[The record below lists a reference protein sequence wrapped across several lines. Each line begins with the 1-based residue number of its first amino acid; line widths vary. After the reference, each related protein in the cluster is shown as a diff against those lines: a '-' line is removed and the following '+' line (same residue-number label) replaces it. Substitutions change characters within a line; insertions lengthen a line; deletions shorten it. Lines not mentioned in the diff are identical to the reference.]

1 MNLKIIII
9 MALSALLFSCSG
21 DYLPEQKDEIVVE
34 GWIEDNG
41 FPVVILTKNINIS
54 NVYQPMDSLSSRIVK
69 WAKVTVSDGEKSVVL
84 TGRYTHGYF
93 PPYIYTTSH
102 FRGEAGKTYRLTV
115 EYGDFHATATTTIP
129 ETHRIDELT
138 VERCAQ
144 SDTLYQISL
153 RYNADEA
160 EQNYY
165 QIFTRVGGRNLRQ
178 YLAAYLGT
186 LDSKVMKSG
195 TKIPVYR
202 GRDIN
207 TRKYTPYYN
216 ITDTVA
222 VKFAHIDRTSY
233 DFWYD
238 YTRNLST
245 AANMFFAS
253 TAAFRSNIVG
263 GTGYWCGMGS
273 DIRYVAIRDW
283 FAE

>member
-1 MNLKIIII
+1 
-9 MALSALLFSCSG
+9 MALSALLLSCSG
-21 DYLPEQKDEIVVE
+21 DYLPEQNDELVVE

-54 NVYQPMDSLSSRIVK
+54 NKYQSLDSLSSCIVR

-84 TGRYTHGYF
+84 TGRYMKGYT

-102 FRGEAGKTYRLTV
+102 FRGEAGKTYQLTV

-129 ETHRIDELT
+129 NTQKIDELT

-153 RYNADEA
+153 RYNDDEA

-165 QIFTRVGGRNLRQ
+165 QIFTRVGGRNVRQ

-186 LDSKVMKSG
+186 IDNRVVKPK

-207 TRKYTPYYN
+207 TLDYTPYYTIN
-216 ITDTVA
+216 DTVA
-222 VKFAHIDRTSY
+222 VKFAHIDSTSY
-233 DFWYD
+233 NFWYD
-238 YTRNLST
+238 YTRNLTT
-245 AANMFFAS
+245 AGNMFFA
-253 TAAFRSNIVG
+253 TAASLRSNIIG

-273 DIRYVAIRDW
+273 DIKYVAIRDCV
-283 FAE
+283 AE

>member
-1 MNLKIIII
+1 
-9 MALSALLFSCSG
+9 MALSALLLSCSG
-21 DYLPEQKDEIVVE
+21 DYLPEQNDELVVE

-54 NVYQPMDSLSSRIVK
+54 NKYQSLDSLSSRIVR

-84 TGRYTHGYF
+84 TGRYMKGYT

-102 FRGEAGKTYRLTV
+102 FRGEAGKTYQLTV

-129 ETHRIDELT
+129 NTQKIDELT

-153 RYNADEA
+153 RYNDDEA

-165 QIFTRVGGRNLRQ
+165 QIFTRVGGRDVRQ

-186 LDSKVMKSG
+186 IDNRVVKPK

-207 TRKYTPYYN
+207 TLDYTPYYTIN
-216 ITDTVA
+216 DTVA
-222 VKFAHIDRTSY
+222 VKFAHIDSTSY
-233 DFWYD
+233 NFWYD
-238 YTRNLST
+238 YTRNLTT
-245 AANMFFAS
+245 AGNMFFA
-253 TAAFRSNIVG
+253 TAASLRSNIIG

-273 DIRYVAIRDW
+273 DIKYVAIRDCV
-283 FAE
+283 AE

>member
-1 MNLKIIII
+1 
-9 MALSALLFSCSG
+9 MALSALLLSCSG
-21 DYLPEQKDEIVVE
+21 DYLPEQNDELVVE

-54 NVYQPMDSLSSRIVK
+54 NKYQSLDSLSSCIVR

-84 TGRYTHGYF
+84 TGRYMKGYT

-102 FRGEAGKTYRLTV
+102 FRGEAGKTYQLTV

-129 ETHRIDELT
+129 NTQKIDELS

-153 RYNADEA
+153 RYNDDEA

-165 QIFTRVGGRNLRQ
+165 QIFTRVGGRDVRQ

-186 LDSKVMKSG
+186 IDNRVVKPK

-207 TRKYTPYYN
+207 TLDYTPYYTIN
-216 ITDTVA
+216 DTVA

-233 DFWYD
+233 NFWYD
-238 YTRNLST
+238 YTRNLTT
-245 AANMFFAS
+245 AGNMFFA
-253 TAAFRSNIVG
+253 TAASLRSNIIG

-273 DIRYVAIRDW
+273 DIKYVAIRDCV
-283 FAE
+283 AE

>member
-1 MNLKIIII
+1 
-9 MALSALLFSCSG
+9 MALSALLLSCSG
-21 DYLPEQKDEIVVE
+21 DYLPEQNDELVVE

-54 NVYQPMDSLSSRIVK
+54 NKYQSLDSLSSCIVR

-84 TGRYTHGYF
+84 TGRYMKGYT

-102 FRGEAGKTYRLTV
+102 FRGEAGKTYQLTV

-129 ETHRIDELT
+129 KTQKIDELT

-153 RYNADEA
+153 RYNDDEA

-165 QIFTRVGGRNLRQ
+165 QIFTRVGGRDVRQ

-186 LDSKVMKSG
+186 IDNRVVKPK

-207 TRKYTPYYN
+207 TLDYTPYYTIN
-216 ITDTVA
+216 DTVA
-222 VKFAHIDRTSY
+222 VKFAHIDSTSY
-233 DFWYD
+233 NFWYD
-238 YTRNLST
+238 YTRNLTT
-245 AANMFFAS
+245 AGNMFFA
-253 TAAFRSNIVG
+253 TAASLRSNIIG

-273 DIRYVAIRDW
+273 DIKYVAIRDCV
-283 FAE
+283 AE

>member
-1 MNLKIIII
+1 
-9 MALSALLFSCSG
+9 MALSALLLSCSG
-21 DYLPEQKDEIVVE
+21 DYLPEQNDELVVE

-54 NVYQPMDSLSSRIVK
+54 NTYQSLDSLSSCIVR

-84 TGRYTHGYF
+84 TGRYTKGYT

-102 FRGEAGKTYRLTV
+102 FRGEAGKTYQLTV

-129 ETHRIDELT
+129 KTQKIDELS

-153 RYNADEA
+153 RYNDDEA

-165 QIFTRVGGRNLRQ
+165 QIFTRVGGRDVRQ

-186 LDSKVMKSG
+186 IDNRVVKPK

-207 TRKYTPYYN
+207 TLDYTPYYTIN
-216 ITDTVA
+216 DTVA

-233 DFWYD
+233 NFWYD
-238 YTRNLST
+238 YTRNLTT
-245 AANMFFAS
+245 AGNMFFA
-253 TAAFRSNIVG
+253 TAASLRSNIIG

-273 DIRYVAIRDW
+273 DIKYVAIRDCV
-283 FAE
+283 AE

>member
-1 MNLKIIII
+1 
-9 MALSALLFSCSG
+9 MALSALLLSCSG
-21 DYLPEQKDEIVVE
+21 DYLPEQNDELVVE

-54 NVYQPMDSLSSRIVK
+54 NKYQSLDSLSSRIVR

-84 TGRYTHGYF
+84 TGRYMKGYT

-102 FRGEAGKTYRLTV
+102 FRGEAGKTYLLTV

-129 ETHRIDELT
+129 NTQKIDELT

-153 RYNADEA
+153 RYNDDEA

-165 QIFTRVGGRNLRQ
+165 QIFTRVGGREVRQ

-186 LDSKVMKSG
+186 IDNRVVKPK

-207 TRKYTPYYN
+207 TLDYTPYYTIN
-216 ITDTVA
+216 DTVA

-233 DFWYD
+233 NFWYD
-238 YTRNLST
+238 YTRNLTT
-245 AANMFFAS
+245 AGNMFFA
-253 TAAFRSNIVG
+253 TAASLRSNIIG

-273 DIRYVAIRDW
+273 DIKYVAIRDCV
-283 FAE
+283 AE

>member
-1 MNLKIIII
+1 
-9 MALSALLFSCSG
+9 MALSALLLSCSG
-21 DYLPEQKDEIVVE
+21 DYLPEQNDELVVE

-54 NVYQPMDSLSSRIVK
+54 NKYQSLDSLSSRIVR

-84 TGRYTHGYF
+84 TGRYMKGYT

-102 FRGEAGKTYRLTV
+102 FRGEAGKTYQLTV

-129 ETHRIDELT
+129 NTQKIDELS

-153 RYNADEA
+153 RYNDDEA

-165 QIFTRVGGRNLRQ
+165 QIFTRVGGRDVRQ

-186 LDSKVMKSG
+186 IDNRVVKPK

-207 TRKYTPYYN
+207 TLDYTPYYTIN
-216 ITDTVA
+216 DTVA

-233 DFWYD
+233 NFWYD
-238 YTRNLST
+238 YTRNLTT
-245 AANMFFAS
+245 AGNMFFA
-253 TAAFRSNIVG
+253 TAASLRSNIIG

-273 DIRYVAIRDW
+273 DIKYVAIRDCV
-283 FAE
+283 AE

>member
-1 MNLKIIII
+1 
-9 MALSALLFSCSG
+9 MALSALLLSCSG
-21 DYLPEQKDEIVVE
+21 DYLPEQNDELVVE

-54 NVYQPMDSLSSRIVK
+54 NKYQSLDSLSSRIVR

-84 TGRYTHGYF
+84 TGRYMKGYT

-102 FRGEAGKTYRLTV
+102 FRGEAGKTYLLTV

-129 ETHRIDELT
+129 NTQKMDELT

-153 RYNADEA
+153 RYNDDEA

-165 QIFTRVGGRNLRQ
+165 QIFTRVGGREVRQ

-186 LDSKVMKSG
+186 IDNRVVKPK

-207 TRKYTPYYN
+207 TLDYTPYYTIN
-216 ITDTVA
+216 DTVA
-222 VKFAHIDRTSY
+222 VKFAHIDSTSY
-233 DFWYD
+233 NFWYD
-238 YTRNLST
+238 YTRNLTT
-245 AANMFFAS
+245 AGNMFFA
-253 TAAFRSNIVG
+253 TAASLRSNIIG

-273 DIRYVAIRDW
+273 DIKYVAIRDCV
-283 FAE
+283 AE

>member
-1 MNLKIIII
+1 
-9 MALSALLFSCSG
+9 MALSALLLSCSG
-21 DYLPEQKDEIVVE
+21 DYLPEQNDELVVE

-54 NVYQPMDSLSSRIVK
+54 NKYQSLDSLSSCIVR

-84 TGRYTHGYF
+84 TGRYTKGYT

-102 FRGEAGKTYRLTV
+102 FRGEAGKTYLLTV

-129 ETHRIDELT
+129 NTQKIDELT

-153 RYNADEA
+153 RYNDDEA

-165 QIFTRVGGRNLRQ
+165 QIFTRVGGRDVRQ

-186 LDSKVMKSG
+186 IDNRVVKPK

-207 TRKYTPYYN
+207 TLDYTPYYTIN
-216 ITDTVA
+216 DTVA
-222 VKFAHIDRTSY
+222 VKFAHIDSTSY
-233 DFWYD
+233 NFWYD
-238 YTRNLST
+238 YTRNLTT
-245 AANMFFAS
+245 AGNMFFA
-253 TAAFRSNIVG
+253 TAASLRSNIIG

-273 DIRYVAIRDW
+273 DIKYVAIRDCV
-283 FAE
+283 AE

>member
-1 MNLKIIII
+1 
-9 MALSALLFSCSG
+9 MALSALLLSCSG
-21 DYLPEQKDEIVVE
+21 DYLPEQNDELVVE

-54 NVYQPMDSLSSRIVK
+54 NTYQSLDSLSSCIVR

-84 TGRYTHGYF
+84 TGRYTKGYT

-102 FRGEAGKTYRLTV
+102 FRGEAGKTYQLTV

-129 ETHRIDELT
+129 NTQKIDELT

-153 RYNADEA
+153 RYNDDEA

-165 QIFTRVGGRNLRQ
+165 QIFTRVGGRDVRQ

-186 LDSKVMKSG
+186 IDNRVVKPK

-202 GRDIN
+202 VRDIN
-207 TRKYTPYYN
+207 TLDYTPYYTIN
-216 ITDTVA
+216 DTVA

-233 DFWYD
+233 NFWYD
-238 YTRNLST
+238 YTRNLTT
-245 AANMFFAS
+245 AGNMFFA
-253 TAAFRSNIVG
+253 TAASLRSNIIG

-273 DIRYVAIRDW
+273 DIKYVAIRDCV
-283 FAE
+283 AE

>member
-1 MNLKIIII
+1 
-9 MALSALLFSCSG
+9 MALSALLLSCSG
-21 DYLPEQKDEIVVE
+21 DYLPEQNDELVVE

-54 NVYQPMDSLSSRIVK
+54 NKYQSLDSLSSCIVR

-84 TGRYTHGYF
+84 TGRYMKGYT

-102 FRGEAGKTYRLTV
+102 FRGEAGKTYQLTV

-129 ETHRIDELT
+129 NTQKIDELS

-153 RYNADEA
+153 RYNDDEA

-165 QIFTRVGGRNLRQ
+165 QIFTRVGGRDVRQ

-186 LDSKVMKSG
+186 IDNRVVKPK

-207 TRKYTPYYN
+207 TLDYTPYYTIN
-216 ITDTVA
+216 DTVA
-222 VKFAHIDRTSY
+222 VKFAHIDCTSY
-233 DFWYD
+233 NFWYD
-238 YTRNLST
+238 YTRNLTT
-245 AANMFFAS
+245 AGNMFFA
-253 TAAFRSNIVG
+253 TAASLRSNIIG

-273 DIRYVAIRDW
+273 DIKYVSIRDCV
-283 FAE
+283 AE

>member
-1 MNLKIIII
+1 
-9 MALSALLFSCSG
+9 MALSALLLSCSG
-21 DYLPEQKDEIVVE
+21 DYLPEQNDELVVE

-54 NVYQPMDSLSSRIVK
+54 NKYQSLDSLSSRIVR

-84 TGRYTHGYF
+84 TGRYTKGYT

-102 FRGEAGKTYRLTV
+102 FRGEAGKTYQLTV

-129 ETHRIDELT
+129 KTQKIDELT
-138 VERCAQ
+138 VERCTQ

-153 RYNADEA
+153 RYNDDEA

-165 QIFTRVGGRNLRQ
+165 QIFTRVGGRNVRQ

-186 LDSKVMKSG
+186 IDNRVVKPK

-207 TRKYTPYYN
+207 TLDYTPYYTIN
-216 ITDTVA
+216 DTVA

-233 DFWYD
+233 NFWYD
-238 YTRNLST
+238 YTRNLTT
-245 AANMFFAS
+245 AGNMFFT
-253 TAAFRSNIVG
+253 TAASLRSNIIG

-273 DIRYVAIRDW
+273 DIKYVAIRDCV
-283 FAE
+283 AE

>member
-1 MNLKIIII
+1 
-9 MALSALLFSCSG
+9 MALSALLLSCSG
-21 DYLPEQKDEIVVE
+21 DYLPEQNDELVVE

-54 NVYQPMDSLSSRIVK
+54 NKYQSLDSLSSCIVR

-84 TGRYTHGYF
+84 TGRYMKGYT

-102 FRGEAGKTYRLTV
+102 FRGEAGKTYQLTV

-129 ETHRIDELT
+129 KTQKIDELT

-153 RYNADEA
+153 RYNDDEA

-165 QIFTRVGGRNLRQ
+165 QIFTRVGGRDVRQ

-186 LDSKVMKSG
+186 IDNRVVKPK

-207 TRKYTPYYN
+207 TLDYTPYYTIN
-216 ITDTVA
+216 DTVA

-233 DFWYD
+233 NFWYD
-238 YTRNLST
+238 YTRNLTT
-245 AANMFFAS
+245 AGNMFFA
-253 TAAFRSNIVG
+253 TAASLRSNIIG

-273 DIRYVAIRDW
+273 DIKYVAIRDCV
-283 FAE
+283 AE

>member
-1 MNLKIIII
+1 
-9 MALSALLFSCSG
+9 MALSALLLSCSG
-21 DYLPEQKDEIVVE
+21 DYLPEQNDELVVE

-54 NVYQPMDSLSSRIVK
+54 NKYQSLDSLSSRIVR

-84 TGRYTHGYF
+84 TGRYMKGYT

-102 FRGEAGKTYRLTV
+102 FRGEAGKTYLLTV

-129 ETHRIDELT
+129 KTQKIDELT

-153 RYNADEA
+153 RYNDDEA

-165 QIFTRVGGRNLRQ
+165 QIFTRVGGRDVRQ

-186 LDSKVMKSG
+186 IDNRVVKPK

-207 TRKYTPYYN
+207 TLDYTPYYTIN
-216 ITDTVA
+216 DTVA
-222 VKFAHIDRTSY
+222 VKFAHIDSTSY
-233 DFWYD
+233 NFWYD
-238 YTRNLST
+238 YTRNLTT
-245 AANMFFAS
+245 AGNMFFA
-253 TAAFRSNIVG
+253 TAASLRSNIIG

-273 DIRYVAIRDW
+273 DIKYVAIRDCV
-283 FAE
+283 AE

>member
-1 MNLKIIII
+1 
-9 MALSALLFSCSG
+9 MALSALLLSCSG
-21 DYLPEQKDEIVVE
+21 DYLPEQNDELVVE

-54 NVYQPMDSLSSRIVK
+54 NKYQSLDSLSSCIVR

-84 TGRYTHGYF
+84 TGRYMKGYT

-102 FRGEAGKTYRLTV
+102 YRGEAGKTYQLTV

-129 ETHRIDELT
+129 NTQKIDELT

-153 RYNADEA
+153 RYNDDEA

-165 QIFTRVGGRNLRQ
+165 QIFTRVGGRDVRQ

-186 LDSKVMKSG
+186 IDNRVVKPK

-207 TRKYTPYYN
+207 TLDYTPYYTIN
-216 ITDTVA
+216 DTVA
-222 VKFAHIDRTSY
+222 VKFAHIDSTSY
-233 DFWYD
+233 NFWYD
-238 YTRNLST
+238 YTRNLTT
-245 AANMFFAS
+245 AGNMFFA
-253 TAAFRSNIVG
+253 TAASLRSNIIG

-273 DIRYVAIRDW
+273 DIKYVAIRDCV
-283 FAE
+283 AE

>member
-1 MNLKIIII
+1 
-9 MALSALLFSCSG
+9 MALSALLLSCSG
-21 DYLPEQKDEIVVE
+21 DYLPEQNDELVVE

-54 NVYQPMDSLSSRIVK
+54 NKYQSLDSLWSRIVR

-84 TGRYTHGYF
+84 TGRYMKGYT
-93 PPYIYTTSH
+93 PPYIYTTAH
-102 FRGEAGKTYRLTV
+102 FRGEAGKTYLLTV

-129 ETHRIDELT
+129 KTQKIDELT

-153 RYNADEA
+153 RYNDDEA

-165 QIFTRVGGRNLRQ
+165 QIFTRVGGRDVRQ

-186 LDSKVMKSG
+186 IDNRVVKPK

-207 TRKYTPYYN
+207 TLDYTPYYTIN
-216 ITDTVA
+216 DTVA
-222 VKFAHIDRTSY
+222 VKFAHIDSTSY
-233 DFWYD
+233 NFWYD
-238 YTRNLST
+238 YTRNLTT
-245 AANMFFAS
+245 AGNMFFA
-253 TAAFRSNIVG
+253 TAASLRSNIIG

-273 DIRYVAIRDW
+273 DIKYVAIRDCV
-283 FAE
+283 AE

>member
-1 MNLKIIII
+1 
-9 MALSALLFSCSG
+9 MALSALLLSCSG
-21 DYLPEQKDEIVVE
+21 DYLPEQNDELVVE

-54 NVYQPMDSLSSRIVK
+54 NKYQSLDSLSSRIVR

-84 TGRYTHGYF
+84 TGRYMKGYT

-102 FRGEAGKTYRLTV
+102 FRGEAGKTYQLTV

-129 ETHRIDELT
+129 NTQKIDELT

-153 RYNADEA
+153 RYNDDEA

-165 QIFTRVGGRNLRQ
+165 QIFTRVGGRDVRQ

-186 LDSKVMKSG
+186 IDNRVVKPK

-207 TRKYTPYYN
+207 TLDYTPYYTIN
-216 ITDTVA
+216 DTVA

-233 DFWYD
+233 NFWYD
-238 YTRNLST
+238 YTRNLTT
-245 AANMFFAS
+245 AGNMFFA
-253 TAAFRSNIVG
+253 TAASLRSNIIG

-273 DIRYVAIRDW
+273 DIKYVAIRDCV
-283 FAE
+283 AE

>member
-1 MNLKIIII
+1 
-9 MALSALLFSCSG
+9 MALSALLLSCSG
-21 DYLPEQKDEIVVE
+21 YYLPEQNDELVVE

-54 NVYQPMDSLSSRIVK
+54 NKYQSLDSLSSCIVR

-84 TGRYTHGYF
+84 TGRYMKGYT

-102 FRGEAGKTYRLTV
+102 FRGEAGKTYLLTV

-129 ETHRIDELT
+129 NTQKIDELT

-153 RYNADEA
+153 RYNDDEA

-165 QIFTRVGGRNLRQ
+165 QIFTRVGGRDVRQ

-186 LDSKVMKSG
+186 IDNRVVKPK

-207 TRKYTPYYN
+207 TLDYTPYYTIN
-216 ITDTVA
+216 DTVA
-222 VKFAHIDRTSY
+222 VKFAHIDSTSY
-233 DFWYD
+233 NFWYD
-238 YTRNLST
+238 YTRNLTT
-245 AANMFFAS
+245 AGNMFFA
-253 TAAFRSNIVG
+253 TAASLRSNIIG

-273 DIRYVAIRDW
+273 DIKYVAIRDCV
-283 FAE
+283 AE

>member
-1 MNLKIIII
+1 
-9 MALSALLFSCSG
+9 MALSALLLSCSG
-21 DYLPEQKDEIVVE
+21 DYLPEQNDELVVE

-54 NVYQPMDSLSSRIVK
+54 NKYQSLDSLSSRIVR

-84 TGRYTHGYF
+84 TGRYMKGYT

-102 FRGEAGKTYRLTV
+102 FRGEAGKTYQLTV

-129 ETHRIDELT
+129 NTQKIDELS

-153 RYNADEA
+153 RYNDDEA

-165 QIFTRVGGRNLRQ
+165 QIFTRVGGRDVRQ

-186 LDSKVMKSG
+186 IDNRVVKPK

-207 TRKYTPYYN
+207 TLDYTPYYTIN
-216 ITDTVA
+216 DTVA
-222 VKFAHIDRTSY
+222 VKFAHIDCTSY
-233 DFWYD
+233 NFWYD
-238 YTRNLST
+238 YTRNLTT
-245 AANMFFAS
+245 AGNMFFA
-253 TAAFRSNIVG
+253 TAASLRSNIIG

-273 DIRYVAIRDW
+273 DIKYVAIRDCV
-283 FAE
+283 AE

>member
-1 MNLKIIII
+1 
-9 MALSALLFSCSG
+9 MALSALLLSCSG
-21 DYLPEQKDEIVVE
+21 DYLPEQNDELVVE

-54 NVYQPMDSLSSRIVK
+54 NKYQSLDSLSSCIVR

-84 TGRYTHGYF
+84 TGRYMKGYT

-102 FRGEAGKTYRLTV
+102 FRGEAGKTYLLTV

-129 ETHRIDELT
+129 KTQKIDELS

-153 RYNADEA
+153 RYNDDEA

-165 QIFTRVGGRNLRQ
+165 QIFTRVGGRDVRQ

-186 LDSKVMKSG
+186 IDNRVVKPK

-207 TRKYTPYYN
+207 TLDYTPYYTIN
-216 ITDTVA
+216 DTVA

-233 DFWYD
+233 NFWYD
-238 YTRNLST
+238 YTRNLTT
-245 AANMFFAS
+245 AGNMFFA
-253 TAAFRSNIVG
+253 TAASLRSNIIG

-273 DIRYVAIRDW
+273 DIKYVAIRDCV
-283 FAE
+283 AE

>member
-1 MNLKIIII
+1 
-9 MALSALLFSCSG
+9 MALSALLLSCSG
-21 DYLPEQKDEIVVE
+21 DYLPEQNDELVVE

-54 NVYQPMDSLSSRIVK
+54 NTYQSLDSLSSRIVR

-84 TGRYTHGYF
+84 TGRYMKGYT

-102 FRGEAGKTYRLTV
+102 YRGEAGKTYQLTV

-129 ETHRIDELT
+129 NTQKIDELT

-153 RYNADEA
+153 RYNDDEA

-165 QIFTRVGGRNLRQ
+165 QIFTRVGGRDVRQ

-186 LDSKVMKSG
+186 IDNRVVKPK

-207 TRKYTPYYN
+207 TLDYTPYYTIN
-216 ITDTVA
+216 DTVA

-233 DFWYD
+233 NFWYD
-238 YTRNLST
+238 YTRNLTT
-245 AANMFFAS
+245 AGNMFFA
-253 TAAFRSNIVG
+253 TAASLRSNIIG

-273 DIRYVAIRDW
+273 DIKYVAIRDCV
-283 FAE
+283 AE

>member
-1 MNLKIIII
+1 
-9 MALSALLFSCSG
+9 MALSALLLSCSG
-21 DYLPEQKDEIVVE
+21 DYLPEQNDELVVE

-54 NVYQPMDSLSSRIVK
+54 NKYQSLDSLSSRIVR

-84 TGRYTHGYF
+84 TGRYTKGYT

-102 FRGEAGKTYRLTV
+102 FRGEAGKTYQLTV

-129 ETHRIDELT
+129 KTQKIDELT

-153 RYNADEA
+153 RYNDDEA

-165 QIFTRVGGRNLRQ
+165 QIFTRVGGRNVRQ

-186 LDSKVMKSG
+186 IDSRVVKPK
-195 TKIPVYR
+195 TTIPVYR

-207 TRKYTPYYN
+207 TLDYTPYYTIN
-216 ITDTVA
+216 DTVA

-233 DFWYD
+233 NFWYD
-238 YTRNLST
+238 YTRNLTT
-245 AANMFFAS
+245 AGNMFFA
-253 TAAFRSNIVG
+253 TAASLRSNIIG

-273 DIRYVAIRDW
+273 DIKYVAIRDCV
-283 FAE
+283 AE

>member
-1 MNLKIIII
+1 
-9 MALSALLFSCSG
+9 MALSALLLSCSG
-21 DYLPEQKDEIVVE
+21 DYLPEQNDELVVE

-54 NVYQPMDSLSSRIVK
+54 NKYQSLDSLSSRIVR

-84 TGRYTHGYF
+84 TGRYMKGYTQ
-93 PPYIYTTSH
+93 PDRYTTSH
-102 FRGEAGKTYRLTV
+102 FRGDAGKTYLLTV

-129 ETHRIDELT
+129 NTQKIDELT

-153 RYNADEA
+153 RYNDDEA

-165 QIFTRVGGRNLRQ
+165 QIFTRVGGRDVRQ

-186 LDSKVMKSG
+186 IDNRVVKPK

-207 TRKYTPYYN
+207 TLDYTPYHTIN
-216 ITDTVA
+216 DTVA
-222 VKFAHIDRTSY
+222 VKPAHSDSTSY
-233 DFWYD
+233 NFWYD
-238 YTRNLST
+238 YTRNLTT
-245 AANMFFAS
+245 AGNMFFA
-253 TAAFRSNIVG
+253 TAASLRSNIIG

-273 DIRYVAIRDW
+273 DIKYVAIRDCV
-283 FAE
+283 AE

>member
-1 MNLKIIII
+1 
-9 MALSALLFSCSG
+9 MALSALLLSCSG
-21 DYLPEQKDEIVVE
+21 DYLPEQNDELVVE

-54 NVYQPMDSLSSRIVK
+54 NKYQSLDSLSSRIVR

-84 TGRYTHGYF
+84 TGRYMKGYT

-102 FRGEAGKTYRLTV
+102 FRGEAGKTYLLTV

-129 ETHRIDELT
+129 NTQKIDELT

-153 RYNADEA
+153 RYNDDEA

-165 QIFTRVGGRNLRQ
+165 QIFTRVGGRDVRQ

-186 LDSKVMKSG
+186 IDNRVVKPK

-207 TRKYTPYYN
+207 TLDYTPYYTIN
-216 ITDTVA
+216 DTVA

-233 DFWYD
+233 NFWYD
-238 YTRNLST
+238 YTRNLTT
-245 AANMFFAS
+245 AGNMFFA
-253 TAAFRSNIVG
+253 TAASLRSNIIG

-273 DIRYVAIRDW
+273 DIKYVAIRDCV
-283 FAE
+283 AE

>member
-1 MNLKIIII
+1 
-9 MALSALLFSCSG
+9 MALSALLLSCSG
-21 DYLPEQKDEIVVE
+21 DYLPEQNDELVVE

-54 NVYQPMDSLSSRIVK
+54 NKYQSLDSLSSRIVR

-84 TGRYTHGYF
+84 TGRYMKGYT

-102 FRGEAGKTYRLTV
+102 YRGEAGKTYQLTV

-129 ETHRIDELT
+129 NTQKIDELT

-153 RYNADEA
+153 RYNDDEA

-165 QIFTRVGGRNLRQ
+165 QIFTRVGGRDVRQ

-186 LDSKVMKSG
+186 IDNRVVKPK

-207 TRKYTPYYN
+207 TLDYTPYYTIN
-216 ITDTVA
+216 DTVA
-222 VKFAHIDRTSY
+222 VKFAHIDSTSY
-233 DFWYD
+233 NFWYD
-238 YTRNLST
+238 YTRNLTT
-245 AANMFFAS
+245 AGNMFFA
-253 TAAFRSNIVG
+253 TAASLRSNIIG

-273 DIRYVAIRDW
+273 DIKYVAIRDCV
-283 FAE
+283 AE

>member
-1 MNLKIIII
+1 
-9 MALSALLFSCSG
+9 MALSALLLSCSG
-21 DYLPEQKDEIVVE
+21 DYLPEQNDELVVE

-54 NVYQPMDSLSSRIVK
+54 NKYQSLDSLSSCIVR

-84 TGRYTHGYF
+84 TGRYTKGYT

-102 FRGEAGKTYRLTV
+102 YRGKAGKTYLLTV

-129 ETHRIDELT
+129 NTQKIDELT

-153 RYNADEA
+153 RYNDDEA

-165 QIFTRVGGRNLRQ
+165 QIFTRVGGRDVRQ

-186 LDSKVMKSG
+186 IDNRVVKPK

-207 TRKYTPYYN
+207 TLDYTPYYTIN
-216 ITDTVA
+216 DTVA
-222 VKFAHIDRTSY
+222 VKFAHIDCTSY
-233 DFWYD
+233 NFWYD
-238 YTRNLST
+238 YTRNLTT
-245 AANMFFAS
+245 AGNMFFA
-253 TAAFRSNIVG
+253 TAASLRSNIIG

-273 DIRYVAIRDW
+273 DIKYVAIRDCV
-283 FAE
+283 AE

>member
-1 MNLKIIII
+1 
-9 MALSALLFSCSG
+9 MALSALLLSCSG
-21 DYLPEQKDEIVVE
+21 DYLPEQNDELVVE

-54 NVYQPMDSLSSRIVK
+54 NKYQSLDSLSSCIVR

-84 TGRYTHGYF
+84 TGRYMKGYT

-102 FRGEAGKTYRLTV
+102 YRGEAGKTYQLTV

-129 ETHRIDELT
+129 KTQKIDELS

-153 RYNADEA
+153 RYNDDEA

-165 QIFTRVGGRNLRQ
+165 QIFTRVGGRDVRQ

-186 LDSKVMKSG
+186 IDNRVVKPK

-207 TRKYTPYYN
+207 TLDYTPYYTIN
-216 ITDTVA
+216 DTVA

-233 DFWYD
+233 NFWYD
-238 YTRNLST
+238 YTRNLTT
-245 AANMFFAS
+245 AGNMFFA
-253 TAAFRSNIVG
+253 TAASLRSNIIG

-273 DIRYVAIRDW
+273 DIKYVAIRDCV
-283 FAE
+283 AE

>member
-1 MNLKIIII
+1 
-9 MALSALLFSCSG
+9 MALSALLLSCSG
-21 DYLPEQKDEIVVE
+21 DYLPEQNDELVVE

-54 NVYQPMDSLSSRIVK
+54 NKYQSLDSLSSRIVR

-84 TGRYTHGYF
+84 TGRYMKGYT

-102 FRGEAGKTYRLTV
+102 FRGEAGKTYLLTV

-129 ETHRIDELT
+129 NTQKIDELT

-153 RYNADEA
+153 RYNDDEA

-165 QIFTRVGGRNLRQ
+165 QIFTRVGGRDVRQ

-186 LDSKVMKSG
+186 IDNRVVKPK

-207 TRKYTPYYN
+207 TLDYTPYYTIN
-216 ITDTVA
+216 DTVA
-222 VKFAHIDRTSY
+222 VKFAHIDSTSY
-233 DFWYD
+233 NFWYD
-238 YTRNLST
+238 YTRNLTT
-245 AANMFFAS
+245 AGNMFFA
-253 TAAFRSNIVG
+253 TAASLRSNIIG

-273 DIRYVAIRDW
+273 DIKYVAIRDCV
-283 FAE
+283 AE

>member
-1 MNLKIIII
+1 

-69 WAKVTVSDGEKSVVL
+69 WAKVTVSNGEKSVVL

-115 EYGDFHATATTTIP
+115 ECGDFHATATTTIP

-138 VERCAQ
+138 VERCSQ

-165 QIFTRVGGRNLRQ
+165 QIFTRVGGRNVRQ
-178 YLAAYLGT
+178 YIAAYLGT

-222 VKFAHIDRTSY
+222 VKLAHIDRTSY

>member
-1 MNLKIIII
+1 
-9 MALSALLFSCSG
+9 MALSALLLSCSG
-21 DYLPEQKDEIVVE
+21 DYLPEQNDELVVE

-54 NVYQPMDSLSSRIVK
+54 NKYQSLDSLSSCIVR
-69 WAKVTVSDGEKSVVL
+69 WAKVTVSDGEMSVVL
-84 TGRYTHGYF
+84 TGRYTKGYT

-102 FRGEAGKTYRLTV
+102 FRGEAGKTYQLTV

-129 ETHRIDELT
+129 NTQKIDELS

-153 RYNADEA
+153 RYNDDEA

-165 QIFTRVGGRNLRQ
+165 QIFTRVGGRDVRQ

-186 LDSKVMKSG
+186 IDNRVVKPK

-207 TRKYTPYYN
+207 TLDYTPYYTIN
-216 ITDTVA
+216 DTVA

-233 DFWYD
+233 NFWYD
-238 YTRNLST
+238 YTRNLTT
-245 AANMFFAS
+245 AGNMFFA
-253 TAAFRSNIVG
+253 TAASLRSNIIG

-273 DIRYVAIRDW
+273 DIKYVAIRDCV
-283 FAE
+283 AE

>member
-1 MNLKIIII
+1 
-9 MALSALLFSCSG
+9 MALSALLLSCSG
-21 DYLPEQKDEIVVE
+21 DYLPEQNDELVVE

-54 NVYQPMDSLSSRIVK
+54 NKYQSLDSLSSCIVR

-84 TGRYTHGYF
+84 TGRYMKGYT

-102 FRGEAGKTYRLTV
+102 FRGEAGKTYQLTV

-129 ETHRIDELT
+129 KTQKIDELS

-153 RYNADEA
+153 RYNDDEA

-165 QIFTRVGGRNLRQ
+165 QIFTRVGGRDVRQ

-186 LDSKVMKSG
+186 IDNRVVKPK

-207 TRKYTPYYN
+207 TLDYTPYYTIN
-216 ITDTVA
+216 DTVA

-233 DFWYD
+233 NFWYD
-238 YTRNLST
+238 YTRNLTT
-245 AANMFFAS
+245 AGNMFFA
-253 TAAFRSNIVG
+253 TAASLRSNIIG

-273 DIRYVAIRDW
+273 DIKYVAIRDCV
-283 FAE
+283 AE

>member
-1 MNLKIIII
+1 
-9 MALSALLFSCSG
+9 MALSALLLSCSG
-21 DYLPEQKDEIVVE
+21 DYLPEQNDELVVE

-54 NVYQPMDSLSSRIVK
+54 NKYQSLDSLSSCIVR

-84 TGRYTHGYF
+84 TGRYMKGYT

-102 FRGEAGKTYRLTV
+102 FRGEAGKTYQLTV

-129 ETHRIDELT
+129 NTQKIDELS

-153 RYNADEA
+153 RYNDDEA

-165 QIFTRVGGRNLRQ
+165 QIFTRVGGRDVRQ

-186 LDSKVMKSG
+186 IDNRVVKPK
-195 TKIPVYR
+195 TKIPVSR

-207 TRKYTPYYN
+207 TLDYTPYYTIN
-216 ITDTVA
+216 DTVA
-222 VKFAHIDRTSY
+222 VKFAHIDSTSY
-233 DFWYD
+233 NFWYD
-238 YTRNLST
+238 YTRNLTT
-245 AANMFFAS
+245 AGNMFFA
-253 TAAFRSNIVG
+253 TAASLRSNIIG

-273 DIRYVAIRDW
+273 DIKYVAIRDCV
-283 FAE
+283 AE